1 MNPNEAT
8 VANQLRS
15 ALHEIEH
22 GTEWQTGE
30 PLDWNE
36 RIETA
41 LAVAEASDLLIRE
54 TVRSA
59 RKAGTTWLDI
69 GDALNCT
76 KQNAQQRYGV

>member
-1 MNPNEAT
+1 MNPNEASI
-8 VANQLRS
+8 ANQLRA

-30 PLDWNE
+30 PLDWSE

-54 TVRSA
+54 TVRAA
-59 RKAGTTWLDI
+59 REGNTTWLEI
-69 GDALNCT
+69 GQALDCT